1 MGRHVVS
8 TLQCVFILWSILRN
22 ESVEN
27 SLHIYA
33 DIRICILIDAQSAT
47 RMLTE

>member
-8 TLQCVFILWSILRN
+8 TLQSMLIFRSILRN

-33 DIRICILIDAQSAT
+33 DIRICIFIDAQSAT